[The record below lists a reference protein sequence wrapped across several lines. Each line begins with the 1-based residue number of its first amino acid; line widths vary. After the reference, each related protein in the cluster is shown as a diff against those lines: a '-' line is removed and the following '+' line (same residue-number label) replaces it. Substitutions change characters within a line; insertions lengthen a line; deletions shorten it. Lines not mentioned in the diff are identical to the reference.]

1 MRSDYVNFKNYIQVD
16 PGINHL
22 QFFFNWQ
29 HMIGWHL
36 KRMRPLDCFAG
47 GQNSTTPAEAKGVIK
62 GDGRY
67 NLKLFTRPRT

>member
-22 QFFFNWQ
+22 QFFYWW

-36 KRMRPLDCFAG
+36 KKKNENIWLAHLNYFAG
-47 GQNSTTPAEAKGVIK
+47 GQNSTTPAEAKE
-62 GDGRY
+62 
-67 NLKLFTRPRT
+67 